1 MPLFTLF
8 RDANS
13 FSYIVFAFNSTE
25 FTFNEDS
32 GTNSIP
38 VSLSS
43 GNLGDFT
50 VILIGA
56 TTDSDTVHATGKK
69 LSPLMKRTI

>member
-1 MPLFTLF
+1 M
-8 RDANS
+8 
-13 FSYIVFAFNSTE
+13 FSDINVLGFSSTE
-25 FTFNEDS
+25 FTFTEDS

-50 VILIGA
+50 VILTIA
-56 TTDSDTVHATGKK
+56 IDSIAGTATGK
-69 LSPLMKRTI
+69 LIVYVT

>member
-1 MPLFTLF
+1 MTLLLFSDIITLGF
-8 RDANS
+8 L
-13 FSYIVFAFNSTE
+13 STE
-25 FTFNEDS
+25 FTFTEDS

-50 VILIGA
+50 VILTIA
-56 TTDSDTVHATGKK
+56 VDSNAGSATGKFGDK
-69 LSPLMKRTI
+69 SN